1 MARPLRLEYPGAVYH
16 VTCRMVGSW
25 RAERARLFADEAD
38 HERFLEA
45 LSERVARFGVRL
57 YLFACMTN
65 HFHLVFETPGA
76 NCSGFMQSLATAYT
90 VYYNLRHRRHGH
102 LLDGRFKAKL
112 VAGDEYLLRLSR
124 YVHLNPV
131 RTKAW
136 RSRPLEE
143 RVEGLREYRWSSYP
157 GYVDPSKKLDVVEAG
172 PILGLVG
179 GAPSSRPR
187 RYGKYVE
194 AGLAENDDAFEAVL
208 RESPLCIGDAAFQAA
223 VGRRY
228 DGRLRTVRRPE
239 DASFR
244 QKRPALRPDR
254 VLAVLAGVLGVVPEA
269 FERRGRNSPLR
280 ALAVRFL
287 VRHAGLSQRAAA
299 EKLGMG
305 SGSAACR
312 ALASA
317 DRWLEGDSALR
328 SSVAK
333 AERALMAASSEE
345 GNLA

>member
-1 MARPLRLEYPGAVYH
+1 MARALRMEYPGAVYH

-25 RAERARLFADEAD
+25 RAERARLFAGEAD

-136 RSRPLEE
+136 RSRPLDEQ
-143 RVEGLREYRWSSYP
+143 VEGLREYCWSSYP
-157 GYVDPSKKLDVVEAG
+157 GYVDPSKKLDVVHRGRGIPSGSGPALRRTVADRAPARGRILPAKAPGIAPGPGSGGSGGCPGRGPGGVRAAG
-172 PILGLVG
+172 AQQSAAGVG
-179 GAPSSRPR
+179 GALSCPPR
-187 RYGKYVE
+187 RVEPARGGGKPRHGQRFGRVPGFVVCRPL
-194 AGLAENDDAFEAVL
+194 AGGRLRPAVL
-208 RESPLCIGDAAFQAA
+208 RGQSRARAHGGI
-223 VGRRY
+223 VG
-228 DGRLRTVRRPE
+228 G
-239 DASFR
+239 
-244 QKRPALRPDR
+244 
-254 VLAVLAGVLGVVPEA
+254 G
-269 FERRGRNSPLR
+269 
-280 ALAVRFL
+280 
-287 VRHAGLSQRAAA
+287 
-299 EKLGMG
+299 
-305 SGSAACR
+305 
-312 ALASA
+312 
-317 DRWLEGDSALR
+317 
-328 SSVAK
+328 
-333 AERALMAASSEE
+333 
-345 GNLA
+345 